1 MKTFF
6 NISLSFLCGSL
17 LLCSCT
23 KIDEPYSTVKP
34 VIIDTT
40 TRSVLLEDYTGH
52 ICVNCAPGATMANT
66 LQDLYHG
73 QVYVIAV
80 HAGFYAMPQTDTTQN
95 EIKKYY
101 PYLIGDYRCPTG
113 NDWNNYADFKIEQN
127 PSGMVNRRLWKGNPS
142 FIPSEWYSAIQVAV
156 VLPKVAIMS
165 MNNLYN
171 AQTKSLTSN
180 VYVKFLVSY
189 TGPVSLTVCMIEDSI
204 YGGQLNNIKPDS
216 TPIIKNFRFMHVLRG
231 SLISG
236 ESFGSQIA
244 NNPIPSDYVAKS
256 YPFDFSDKS
265 WIPKHCSVIAFIS
278 DANTKEVLHVIKSP
292 VIK

>member
-1 MKTFF
+1 MKKLFHIF
-6 NISLSFLCGSL
+6 LYLLCGGL
-17 LLCSCT
+17 LLQSCT
-23 KIDEPYSTVKP
+23 KISEPYSAVKS
-34 VIIDTT
+34 VYVDTT
-40 TRSVLLEDYTGH
+40 KRSVLLEDYTGH
-52 ICVNCAPGATMANT
+52 TCVNCAPAAAMANT
-66 LQDLYHG
+66 LQDLYRG

-80 HAGFYAMPQTDTTQN
+80 HAGSFANPQTDTTQS
-95 EIKKYY
+95 EVKKNY
-101 PYLIGDYRCPTG
+101 PYLIGDYRSATG
-113 NDWNNYADFKIEQN
+113 NDWNNYAGFKIEQN
-127 PSGMVNRRLWKGNPS
+127 PAGMVNRRLWKGSPS

-156 VLPKVAIMS
+156 ALPKVAIMS
-165 MNNLYN
+165 MNNSFN
-171 AQTKSLTSN
+171 AQTKALTTKVN
-180 VYVKFLVSY
+180 VKFLINY
-189 TGPVSLTVCMIEDSI
+189 TGPVSLTTCILEDSI

-244 NNPIPSDYVAKS
+244 NNPVPSEYVAKS
-256 YPFDFSDKS
+256 YSFDFSGKS